1 VTEVSYAHQ
10 SSLHLIKNTVIAL
23 LLLLQNIFRE
33 RERERERG
41 YVPRER
47 NRWIERVRSN

>member
-33 RERERERG
+33 REREREREAMSLG
-41 YVPRER
+41 RETDG
-47 NRWIERVRSN
+47 